1 MNVNEDDKFIQAIH
15 RIDKRVERIERVLLG
30 DEEAEQDGLVHK
42 VKDHSQY
49 IENDKKFRNK
59 VLGGIAVGT
68 PIFIVFWEKLLQIIG
83 LK

>member
-1 MNVNEDDKFIQAIH
+1 MSNEEMMMATIH

-59 VLGGIAVGT
+59 VIGGIAVGT
-68 PIFIVFWEKLLQIIG
+68 PIFIVFWDKLLHIIG

>member
-1 MNVNEDDKFIQAIH
+1 MSNEEMMMATIH

-42 VKDHSQY
+42 VKNHSQY

-68 PIFIVFWEKLLQIIG
+68 PIFIVFWDKLLHFIG
-83 LK
+83 MK

>member
-1 MNVNEDDKFIQAIH
+1 MSNEEMMMATIH

-49 IENDKKFRNK
+49 IENNKKFRNK
-59 VLGGIAVGT
+59 VIGGIAVGT
-68 PIFIVFWEKLLQIIG
+68 PIFIVFWDKLLHIIG

>member
-1 MNVNEDDKFIQAIH
+1 MSNEEMMMATIH

-42 VKDHSQY
+42 VKNHSDY

-59 VLGGIAVGT
+59 VIGGIAVGT

>member
-1 MNVNEDDKFIQAIH
+1 MSNEEMMMETIH

-42 VKDHSQY
+42 VKNHSDY

-59 VLGGIAVGT
+59 VIGGIAVGT
-68 PIFIVFWEKLLQIIG
+68 PIFIVFWDKLLHIIG

>member
-1 MNVNEDDKFIQAIH
+1 MSNEEMMMMATIH

-49 IENDKKFRNK
+49 IENNKKFRNK
-59 VLGGIAVGT
+59 VIGGIAVGT

>member
-1 MNVNEDDKFIQAIH
+1 MSNEEMMMATIH

-42 VKDHSQY
+42 VKNHSDY

-68 PIFIVFWEKLLQIIG
+68 PIFIVFWDKLLHIVG

>member
-1 MNVNEDDKFIQAIH
+1 MSNEEMMMATIH

-42 VKDHSQY
+42 VKNHSDY
-49 IENDKKFRNK
+49 IDNDKKFRNK

-68 PIFIVFWEKLLQIIG
+68 PIFIVFWDKLLHIIG

>member
-1 MNVNEDDKFIQAIH
+1 MTVSEDDKIIAAIH

-42 VKDHSQY
+42 VKNHSDY
-49 IENDKKFRNK
+49 IENDKNFRNK

-68 PIFIVFWEKLLQIIG
+68 PIFIVIWDKLLHIIG

>member
-1 MNVNEDDKFIQAIH
+1 MSNEEQMLATIH

-30 DEEAEQDGLVHK
+30 DEEAEQDGLVQK
-42 VKDHSQY
+42 VKHNSLY

-59 VLGGIAVGT
+59 VIGGIAVGT
-68 PIFIVFWEKLLQIIG
+68 PIFIIFWEKFLQLIG

>member
-1 MNVNEDDKFIQAIH
+1 MSNEEMMMATIH

-30 DEEAEQDGLVHK
+30 DGEAEQDGLVHK
-42 VKDHSQY
+42 VKNHSDY

-68 PIFIVFWEKLLQIIG
+68 PIFIVFWDKLLHIIG

>member
-1 MNVNEDDKFIQAIH
+1 MSNEEMMMATIH

-68 PIFIVFWEKLLQIIG
+68 PMFIVFWEKLLQIIG

>member
-1 MNVNEDDKFIQAIH
+1 MMMATIH

-49 IENDKKFRNK
+49 IENNKKFRNK

>member
-1 MNVNEDDKFIQAIH
+1 MSNEEMMMATIH

-30 DEEAEQDGLVHK
+30 DEEAEQDGLVQK
-42 VKDHSQY
+42 VKYHSEY

-68 PIFIVFWEKLLQIIG
+68 PIFIVFWDKLLHIVG

>member
-1 MNVNEDDKFIQAIH
+1 MNVSDDDKIIAAIH

-59 VLGGIAVGT
+59 VIGGIAVGT

>member
-1 MNVNEDDKFIQAIH
+1 MSNEEMMMATIH

-42 VKDHSQY
+42 VKDHQQY

-68 PIFIVFWEKLLQIIG
+68 PIFIVFWDKLLHIVG

>member
-1 MNVNEDDKFIQAIH
+1 MSNEEMMMATVH

-49 IENDKKFRNK
+49 IENNKKFRNK
-59 VLGGIAVGT
+59 VIGGIAVGT

>member
-1 MNVNEDDKFIQAIH
+1 MNVSEDDKFIQAIH

-30 DEEAEQDGLVHK
+30 DEEAEQDGLVQK
-42 VKDHSQY
+42 VKYHSDY

-68 PIFIVFWEKLLQIIG
+68 PIFIVFGDKLLHIVG

>member
-1 MNVNEDDKFIQAIH
+1 MSNEEMMMATIH

-30 DEEAEQDGLVHK
+30 DEEAEQDGLVQK
-42 VKDHSQY
+42 FKNHSEY

-59 VLGGIAVGT
+59 VIGGIAVGT
-68 PIFIVFWEKLLQIIG
+68 PIFIVFWDKLLHIIG

>member
-1 MNVNEDDKFIQAIH
+1 MSNEEQMLQTIH

-42 VKDHSQY
+42 VKYHSEY

-68 PIFIVFWEKLLQIIG
+68 PIFIIFWDKLLHIIG

>member
-1 MNVNEDDKFIQAIH
+1 MSNEEMMMATIH

-42 VKDHSQY
+42 VKNHSDY

-68 PIFIVFWEKLLQIIG
+68 PIFIVFWDKLLHVIG

>member
-1 MNVNEDDKFIQAIH
+1 MSNEEMMMATIH

-42 VKDHSQY
+42 VKNHSDY

-59 VLGGIAVGT
+59 VIGGIAVGT
-68 PIFIVFWEKLLQIIG
+68 PIFIVFWDKLLHIIG

>member
-1 MNVNEDDKFIQAIH
+1 MSNEEMMMATIH

-42 VKDHSQY
+42 VKNHSDY

-59 VLGGIAVGT
+59 VIGGIAVGT
-68 PIFIVFWEKLLQIIG
+68 PIFIVFWDKLLHIVG

>member
-49 IENDKKFRNK
+49 IENNKKFRNK

>member
-1 MNVNEDDKFIQAIH
+1 MNVSDDDKFIQAIH

-42 VKDHSQY
+42 VKNHSQY

-68 PIFIVFWEKLLQIIG
+68 PIFIVFWDKLLHVIG

>member
-1 MNVNEDDKFIQAIH
+1 MSNEEMMMATIH

-68 PIFIVFWEKLLQIIG
+68 PIFIVFWDKLLHIIG

>member
-1 MNVNEDDKFIQAIH
+1 MSNEEMMMATIH

-68 PIFIVFWEKLLQIIG
+68 PIFIVFWDKLLHIIG
-83 LK
+83 LN

>member
-1 MNVNEDDKFIQAIH
+1 MSNEEMMMATIH

-59 VLGGIAVGT
+59 VLGGIVVGT
-68 PIFIVFWEKLLQIIG
+68 PFFIII
-83 LK
+83 L

>member
-1 MNVNEDDKFIQAIH
+1 MNGSEDDKCIQAIH

-42 VKDHSQY
+42 VKNHSDY

-59 VLGGIAVGT
+59 VIGGIAVGT
-68 PIFIVFWEKLLQIIG
+68 PIFIVLWDKLLHIIG

>member
-1 MNVNEDDKFIQAIH
+1 MSNEEMMMATIH

>member
-1 MNVNEDDKFIQAIH
+1 MNVSDDDKIIAAIH

-42 VKDHSQY
+42 VKNHSEY

-68 PIFIVFWEKLLQIIG
+68 PFFIIIWDKLVHLLG

>member
-1 MNVNEDDKFIQAIH
+1 MSNEEMMMATIH

-49 IENDKKFRNK
+49 IENNKKFRNK
-59 VLGGIAVGT
+59 VIGGIAVGT

>member
-1 MNVNEDDKFIQAIH
+1 MNVSEDDKFIQAIH

-42 VKDHSQY
+42 VKNHSDY

-59 VLGGIAVGT
+59 VIGGIAVGT
-68 PIFIVFWEKLLQIIG
+68 PIFIVLWDKLLHIIG